1 MATLT
6 VNTIPVTGLRTD
18 NALVAA
24 AGGGDAFAPG
34 PDVYFRC
41 ANGGGAPITITFAT
55 PGSIAGLATADET
68 RSVTNAQTWDFGPF
82 PAEIYADPTTGLVI
96 VTYSAV
102 TTVTVGAFRISRR

>member
-6 VNTIPVTGLRTD
+6 VNSIPVNGLRTD

-34 PDVYFRC
+34 TDVYFRC
-41 ANGGGAPITITFAT
+41 ANGAGAPITITFVT
-55 PGSIAGLATADET
+55 PGSTAGLATADET
-68 RSVTNAQTWDFGPF
+68 RSVINAQTWEFGPF
-82 PAEIYADPTTGLVI
+82 PAEVYADPTTGLVT
-96 VTYSAV
+96 VTYSSA